1 MKKYAF
7 FITIWFL
14 LNLQAQTNYTAI
26 PDANFEAALS
36 AYDDIAGDHQVPT
49 AAIDTITVLNV
60 ESRNISDLT
69 GIEDFAALTE
79 LRCGY
84 NQLTSLDLS
93 QNNQLEL
100 LMAPSNH
107 LTSINVSQCPN
118 LELLQVFQNQ
128 LSNLDISQNPNLY
141 YLSLYNNQFHQI
153 DVSNNSHLTYLYIA
167 NNQLTQLD
175 VSQNTHLYRLD
186 CRNNQLTQ
194 LDVSVNTN
202 LWWIDCA
209 RNQISQLDVS
219 NLTNLHRLEAY
230 NNQLTSLN
238 LDQNSQMDWL
248 RLQNNQLTEL
258 HIQNGNNTYLD
269 PAHFD
274 LRNNPD
280 LHCVFVDDVTW
291 CSQNLTNID
300 PQTHFVTTQVECDS
314 VDIDNLENNVFK
326 IFPNPADNF
335 LYFSTDTTGLYKI
348 YNLEG
353 VVLLQDK
360 FSHGHHNI
368 QLNNFDKG
376 VYFIEIYTSNKLLIK
391 SFIKN

>member
-36 AYDDIAGDHQVPT
+36 AYDDIAGDHQIPT

-60 ESRNISDLT
+60 ESQNISDLT
-69 GIEDFAALTE
+69 GIQDFAALTD

-84 NQLTSLDLS
+84 NQITTLDLT
-93 QNNQLEL
+93 QNLNLEL
-100 LMAPSNH
+100 LMASD
-107 LTSINVSQCPN
+107 
-118 LELLQVFQNQ
+118 NQ
-128 LSNLDISQNPNLY
+128 LTNIDISQNTNLY
-141 YLSLYNNQFHQI
+141 YLSVWTNQLNQL
-153 DVSNNSHLTYLYIA
+153 DVSHNPNLVYIFAA
-167 NNQLTQLD
+167 NNHLSQLD

-238 LDQNSQMDWL
+238 LDQNGQMDWL

-258 HIQNGNNTYLD
+258 HIQNGNNSYLD
-269 PAHFD
+269 PAYFD

-280 LHCVFVDDVTW
+280 LYCVFVDDATW

-300 PQTHFVTTQVECDS
+300 PQTHFVTNQAECDA
-314 VDIDNLENNVFK
+314 DIESITKNEIKLY
-326 IFPNPADNF
+326 PNPVSNE
-335 LYFSTDTTGLYKI
+335 LHILTGQSTEYRIYNIQGAILQQGIIAKESNKISVNHLRKGLYI
-348 YNLEG
+348 
-353 VVLLQDK
+353 
-360 FSHGHHNI
+360 I
-368 QLNNFDKG
+368 QLLNDKKAINQ
-376 VYFIEIYTSNKLLIK
+376 V
-391 SFIKN
+391 FIKR

>member
-36 AYDDIAGDHQVPT
+36 AYDDIAGDHQIPT

-69 GIEDFAALTE
+69 GIQDFAALTD

-84 NQLTSLDLS
+84 NQITTLDLT
-93 QNNQLEL
+93 QNLNLEL
-100 LMAPSNH
+100 LMASD
-107 LTSINVSQCPN
+107 
-118 LELLQVFQNQ
+118 NQ
-128 LSNLDISQNPNLY
+128 LTNIDISQNTNLY
-141 YLSLYNNQFHQI
+141 YLSVWTNQLNQL
-153 DVSNNSHLTYLYIA
+153 DVSHNPNLVYIFAA
-167 NNQLTQLD
+167 NNHLSQLD

-238 LDQNSQMDWL
+238 LDQNGQMDWL

-258 HIQNGNNTYLD
+258 HIQNGNNSYLD
-269 PAHFD
+269 PAYFD

-280 LHCVFVDDVTW
+280 LYCVFVDDATW

-300 PQTHFVTTQVECDS
+300 PQTHFVTNQAECDAAEIES
-314 VDIDNLENNVFK
+314 VTKNEIKLY
-326 IFPNPADNF
+326 PNPVSNE
-335 LYFSTDTTGLYKI
+335 LHILTGQSTEYRI
-348 YNLEG
+348 YNIQG
-353 VVLLQDK
+353 AILQQGKITKDSK
-360 FSHGHHNI
+360 TIIINNLRKGMYII
-368 QLNNFDKG
+368 QLLNDKKAINQ
-376 VYFIEIYTSNKLLIK
+376 V
-391 SFIKN
+391 FIKR